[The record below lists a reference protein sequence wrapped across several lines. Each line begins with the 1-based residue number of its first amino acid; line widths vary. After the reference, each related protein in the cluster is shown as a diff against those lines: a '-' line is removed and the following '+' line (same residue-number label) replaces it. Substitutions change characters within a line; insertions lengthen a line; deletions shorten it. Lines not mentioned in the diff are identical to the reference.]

1 MKQFTLLIIAHII
14 LQTAFGQIT
23 FSTLNDVYTYSDKNS
38 SIATQV
44 IVKERINSTEE
55 GLSKSALLPK
65 VNVFGT
71 AEYYPV
77 MGSMVV
83 PGKLLG
89 ARDDSYQKVQF
100 GLPYNFSTG
109 VEVSMPV
116 VNFEK
121 WEQLKLVRLQSV
133 ANNFDTKTHLENLHI
148 NLAQLYYR
156 ALLYKQLIQLND
168 ENKKVTAELMRIME
182 ERKKNHVI
190 NPADYNRSQN
200 LSLEVINAGIEY
212 AKLYDV
218 TLNNLKA
225 AVNINSTETIL
236 LKETIPEVESALLRE
251 ETDITNRAAFKQAE
265 AQVAVANQ
273 ALAASKKSTLPK
285 VSFYGRYA
293 YQLQVKPGKESQQV
307 NFDVGSLGLRL
318 DVPLFAGKYYKLQT
332 QKSNDQYHLAKLQQE
347 QVERSLQQEHTTWQT
362 NYNAVVS
369 KQPQLIRKLKYAA
382 ENLRIA
388 QLSFK
393 EGVMEFEEFNNI
405 FLEHMQTQIENL
417 QNTAD
422 GLVYKLL
429 LTIKN

>member
-1 MKQFTLLIIAHII
+1 
-14 LQTAFGQIT
+14 
-23 FSTLNDVYTYSDKNS
+23 
-38 SIATQV
+38 
-44 IVKERINSTEE
+44 
-55 GLSKSALLPK
+55 
-65 VNVFGT
+65 
-71 AEYYPV
+71 
-77 MGSMVV
+77 
-83 PGKLLG
+83 
-89 ARDDSYQKVQF
+89 
-100 GLPYNFSTG
+100 LPYNFSTG

-212 AKLYDV
+212 GKLYDV
-218 TLNNLKA
+218 TLNNLKT

-236 LKETIPEVESALLRE
+236 LKETIPEVEAALLRE

-265 AQVAVANQ
+265 AQVAVAKQ
-273 ALAASKKSTLPK
+273 ALAASKKSALPK

-293 YQLQVKPGKESQQV
+293 YQLQVKPGKESHQV

-347 QVERSLQQEHTTWQT
+347 QVERSLQQEQTTWQT

-405 FLEHMQTQIENL
+405 FLERIQTQIENL